1 MAAEKF
7 SLLRTILR
15 TIGLSDEAIEDII
28 DRIVAL
34 LSPKTEKAEQDF
46 PYALRDDF
54 LSPAEQ
60 SFYQVLRTVG
70 GERLLICPK
79 VALADLFFAKTG
91 DYRQN
96 RIFLNRIDRK
106 HVDFLL
112 CEPKT
117 MRPVVGIEL
126 DDKSHDRPERQERDE
141 FVDGV
146 FAAAK
151 LPLVRVPAKRGY
163 AGGELNNLL
172 RQYFQTGPL
181 AGVPPSSELVT
192 SPTPGMAAL
201 SAAVEVGEANTS
213 GVPCCPKCGGEMVLR
228 TAKTGANQDWQILGL
243 LQFSALS
250 WCDEIRV
257 RRVA

>member
-28 DRIVAL
+28 DRIVAF
-34 LSPKTEKAEQDF
+34 LSPKPEKAQEEF

-60 SFYQVLRTVG
+60 SFYRVLKTVV
-70 GERLLICPK
+70 GERFVICPK

-91 DYRQN
+91 DFRQN
-96 RIFLNRIDRK
+96 RVALNRIDRK

-126 DDKSHDRPERQERDE
+126 DDKSHDRPERKERDA
-141 FVDGV
+141 FVEGA
-146 FAAAK
+146 FAAAN
-151 LPLVRVPAKRGY
+151 LPIMRVPVQRGY
-163 AGGELNNLL
+163 TTAELNSLL
-172 RQYFQTGPL
+172 SQHLQ
-181 AGVPPSSELVT
+181 SE
-192 SPTPGMAAL
+192 PTPAGTARPETSGATTP
-201 SAAVEVGEANTS
+201 SGTAEVREANSQTT
-213 GVPCCPKCGGEMVLR
+213 PHCPKCGGEMILR
-228 TAKTGANQDWQILGL
+228 TAKTGANQGGKFWGCSNFPRCRGVAKCDD
-243 LQFSALS
+243 LQ
-250 WCDEIRV
+250 RQQ
-257 RRVA
+257 

>member
-28 DRIVAL
+28 DRIAAF
-34 LSPKTEKAEQDF
+34 LSPKAEQAQQEF

-60 SFYQVLRTVG
+60 SFYQVLKSVVDG
-70 GERLLICPK
+70 RLVICPK

-91 DYRQN
+91 DARQN
-96 RIFLNRIDRK
+96 RVALNRIDRK

-126 DDKSHDRPERQERDE
+126 DDKSHDRPDRRERDA
-141 FVDGV
+141 FVNGV

-151 LPLVRVPAKRGY
+151 LAVVRILAQRGYQAAELNSLLREHLQPEPTTAVPARP
-163 AGGELNNLL
+163 E
-172 RQYFQTGPL
+172 
-181 AGVPPSSELVT
+181 
-192 SPTPGMAAL
+192 PTAMP
-201 SAAVEVGEANTS
+201 SAATEVREANS
-213 GVPCCPKCGGEMVLR
+213 S
-228 TAKTGANQDWQILGL
+228 AKIGRAH
-243 LQFSALS
+243 
-250 WCDEIRV
+250 V
-257 RRVA
+257 